1 MSKGAPVIDC
11 RLTALR
17 APMPAQLCAAI
28 FAVSQRWAFSSSPTK
43 ETLSPRF
50 FDGRGRG
57 IAQDR
62 LGRFVRHSL
71 ARLRRCAQ
79 NVDLECFPCVGRMNQ
94 KSRPKLGIDRL
105 PSVMSRCAPNRDGS
119 AQPVNRVASQLLR
132 TKSPEHLMA
141 EAAAPERQLK
151 RALGPFALTCIGI
164 GAIIGTGIFA
174 LAGTAA
180 AGEQA
185 HAIGS
190 IWKTPVLNFFQSWI
204 THAPLVFGRP
214 GAGPAVMLS
223 FVVAAIACGFAA
235 LCYAELASMIPV
247 AGSAYTYSY
256 ATLGEIVAWII
267 GWDLILEYAV
277 GNMAVAVG
285 WSGYFVRLCGS
296 LFGLKFPLWLVNDH
310 TTATGIITQSG
321 DALANYSSTTLPT
334 IAGHAIALNL
344 PALLIV
350 AAVTALLVYG
360 IRESARTNTTIVII
374 KIAVVMFVI
383 AFGAFLVHPTNW
395 HPFMPTGMGS
405 VMSGAAIVFFAF
417 IGFDAVSTTAEETKN
432 PQRDMPI
439 GIIASLIICTVL
451 YVLMAGVIT
460 GMRKYTTY
468 LGDPAAV
475 ATAFAGY
482 PWAQALISA
491 GAIAGITSVLL
502 VFQLGQPRI
511 FMAMARDGLLPK
523 YFSRIHP
530 RFRTPHITTIWTGIF
545 VGGIALFI
553 DIGAAADLTNIGT
566 LFAFVLV
573 CAGVITLRKSAPDR
587 PRPFRVPFVPVF
599 PILGVLM
606 CLVLM
611 LSLPVMTWIRFVVW
625 LAIGLL
631 IYFLYSVRHS
641 KLRRGIDAGI
651 TEDVPPPLIKT

>member
-1 MSKGAPVIDC
+1 M
-11 RLTALR
+11 ALNLFR
-17 APMPAQLCAAI
+17 
-28 FAVSQRWAFSSSPTK
+28 K
-43 ETLSPRF
+43 
-50 FDGRGRG
+50 
-57 IAQDR
+57 
-62 LGRFVRHSL
+62 
-71 ARLRRCAQ
+71 
-79 NVDLECFPCVGRMNQ
+79 
-94 KSRPKLGIDRL
+94 
-105 PSVMSRCAPNRDGS
+105 
-119 AQPVNRVASQLLR
+119 
-132 TKSPEHLMA
+132 KSPEHLMA

-151 RALGPFALTCIGI
+151 RALSAFALTCLRIGP
-164 GAIIGTGIFA
+164 IIGTGIFA

-185 HAIGS
+185 HAVGS
-190 IWKTPVLNFFQSWI
+190 IWKTPVLNFVQSWT

-223 FVVAAIACGFAA
+223 FVVAGIACGFAA
-235 LCYAELASMIPV
+235 LCYAELAAMIPV
-247 AGSAYTYSY
+247 SGSAYTYSY
-256 ATLGEIVAWII
+256 ATLGEIIAWII

-285 WSGYFVRLCGS
+285 WSGYFVRLCGR
-296 LFGLKFPLWLVNDH
+296 LFNLKFPIWLGDDH
-310 TTATGIITQSG
+310 TTATGIVAQGG
-321 DALANYSSTTLPT
+321 DALGNYSSTTLPT
-334 IAGHAIALNL
+334 IAGHAIALNV

-395 HPFMPTGMGS
+395 HPFMPTGMGG

-460 GMRKYTTY
+460 GMRTYTTY
-468 LGDPAAV
+468 LGDSAAV
-475 ATAFAGY
+475 ATAFAGR

-491 GAIAGITSVLL
+491 GALAGLTSVLL

-511 FMAMARDGLLPK
+511 FMAMARDGLLPE
-523 YFSRIHP
+523 YFARIHP
-530 RFRTPHITTIWTGIF
+530 RFRTPHITTIWTGVA
-545 VGGIALFI
+545 VGGVAMLT
-553 DIGAAADLTNIGT
+553 DIGSLADLTNIGT

-573 CAGVITLRKSAPDR
+573 CLGVIVLRRTNRER

-599 PILGVLM
+599 PILGVFF
-606 CLVLM
+606 CFALM
-611 LSLPVMTWIRFVVW
+611 LSLPLETWGRFFIW
-625 LAIGLL
+625 LAIGLS
-631 IYFLYSVRHS
+631 IYFVYSVRHS
-641 KLRRGIDAGI
+641 KLRRAVDTGI
-651 TEDVPPPLIKT
+651 TEDIPPPLIKT